1 MRTRIDSISTL
12 LTMDTDRGDG
22 LLGRVDD
29 ACVVLEHGRVIHVG
43 PAGSGPEADVV
54 HDGRGRV
61 VMPALVDMHTHAV
74 WAGTRAVEFA
84 RRLAGEDYTAILEA
98 GGGILSTVRA
108 TREADEPTLVEL
120 CAQRLRRMRARGVW
134 AIEVKS
140 GYGLDP
146 ATEARL
152 LRAARAA
159 GERVGMIV
167 RTTFL
172 GAHAV
177 PAEWRPD
184 RAGYVQHVIDDQL
197 PGIVGLADYIDVYV
211 DRGAFTLDEGA
222 RILTAGRALGLGLR
236 VHAEQVAHTGAA
248 AMAAE
253 LGAIS
258 ADHLEQLDAAG
269 VAAMA
274 AHGTIAGMLPGAMLY
289 LRDPAPPVS
298 LLREAGVRFAV
309 ATDLNPGTSPID
321 DLWTCAT
328 LACVT
333 MRLTVDEALATGD
346 AKFRRRS
353 RKRIDA
359 IREQAG
365 TVFFVSHSLASVRA
379 MCSRA
384 IWLHEGRIKMDGPV
398 DEVADAYAEF
408 IEVQRDGDEGGVS

>member
-1 MRTRIDSISTL
+1 MRTRIDDITTL
-12 LTMDTDRGDG
+12 LTMDPTLGEG
-22 LLGRVDD
+22 PLGRLD
-29 ACVVLEHGRVIHVG
+29 AAAVVLEHGRVIHVG
-43 PAGSGPEADVV
+43 PAGSGPEGDVV
-54 HDGRGRV
+54 HDGRGRL

-74 WAGTRAVEFA
+74 WAGSRAVEFA

-108 TREADEPTLVEL
+108 TRAAEEATLVDL
-120 CAQRLRRMRARGVW
+120 CAQRLRRMRARGVC
-134 AIEVKS
+134 AVEVKS

-159 GERVGMIV
+159 GAQAGLVV

-184 RAGYVQHVIDDQL
+184 RAGYVQHVIDEQL
-197 PGIVGLADYIDVYV
+197 PGVVGLADYIDVYV

-222 RILTAGRALGLGLR
+222 RILAAGGAHGLGVR

-253 LGAIS
+253 LGAVS
-258 ADHLEQLDAAG
+258 ADHLEQLDEAG

-274 AHGTIAGMLPGAMLY
+274 AHGTIAGLLPGAMLY
-289 LRDPAPPVS
+289 LRDPSPPVA
-298 LLREAGVRFAV
+298 LLREAGVRLAV

-333 MRLTVDEALATGD
+333 MRLTVDEALLGITAVAAD
-346 AKFRRRS
+346 AL
-353 RKRIDA
+353 
-359 IREQAG
+359 Q
-365 TVFFVSHSLASVRA
+365 LAD
-379 MCSRA
+379 
-384 IWLHEGRIKMDGPV
+384 HGRIRLGSRGPV
-398 DEVADAYAEF
+398 LSIRPPAGEPAEPGVLIQHLGTPDLEVL
-408 IEVQRDGDEGGVS
+408 GGA